1 MIWSEFYV
9 FIKLYIK
16 EINFRGCKFCHIF
29 CGFIFAD
36 GKISIASRGIIFAVV
51 RYVMFMSIWIIVEER
66 RETKLL
72 KMC

>member
-1 MIWSEFYV
+1 M

-16 EINFRGCKFCHIF
+16 EINFRGCKFCHIL

-36 GKISIASRGIIFAVV
+36 DKISIDSRGIIFAVV
-51 RYVMFMSIWIIVEER
+51 RYVMFMSIWMIVEER